1 MMFLRLTDRTRRCVE
16 AAFEEARM
24 LGHDSVGEEDLLLG
38 ILVADE
44 GIGAAALSSRGVT
57 LEGAREELE
66 EMLADALSSIGVSLE
81 EMRREAGDA
90 FDMSIPDD
98 RRIPYAPWAKN
109 ALVAARREMRRLGDD
124 YLGTEHVLMGILSNE
139 DGSAVRVLDRMG
151 VSPEKLEDRLF
162 ELRGRAA
169 G

>member
-1 MMFLRLTDRTRRCVE
+1 VE

-24 LGHDSVGEEDLLLG
+24 LGHDSVGDEDLLLG

-44 GIGAAALSSRGVT
+44 GIGAAALSSLGVT